1 MIWFIAY
8 ILIGLAIATLL
19 FSPSYI
25 QGRIKDILQADGF
38 EEWLRILIVG
48 LAVAYKAVTWPIDLI
63 RIIGAIIVVVIVEL
77 TEK

>member
-1 MIWFIAY
+1 MTWFTAY

-19 FSPSYI
+19 FNNSYI

-38 EEWLRILIVG
+38 EEWLRILIVA